1 MKTKMVL
8 EAADVKAVLH
18 AAEAEATKNNWAVAI
33 CVVDDGGHQLGF
45 LRLDN
50 TAPVSAHIALSK
62 AQTSALGCRES
73 KVYEDLINSGRFSF
87 LSAPAISGM
96 LEGGVAIMQGGQCI
110 GAVGVSG
117 V

>member
-62 AQTSALGCRES
+62 AQTSALACRES

-96 LEGGVAIMQGGQCI
+96 LEGGVAILECRGDLHSR
-110 GAVGVSG
+110 AFR
-117 V
+117 